1 MAERFAH
8 AIRRYRWLLL
18 AAWLVVLTGAGVA
31 ALPLAGKLSG
41 GGWYVS
47 GSDSQLAAQALRSG
61 FTGRGESNLVVLVH
75 DDRHTA
81 ADPQFAERA
90 GRAVNAV
97 LGDQRLE
104 ASSSYGWL
112 SLTGPG
118 RDAFVGDDRRTVVT
132 LVGLDVDDGTA
143 RRVLPDVQAELA
155 DRFAA
160 EGLRVSLV
168 SAASLFGEINA
179 LSQSSLTQAE
189 LIAFPLIL
197 VILLWLYRSVV
208 ATAVS
213 FVVSMT
219 ALGLTFGL
227 LSLLASRFELSIFVQ
242 NAATMI
248 GLGVSVDYSLI
259 IISRYAEE
267 LRRGRDRFEALVT
280 TLRTSGETVLSS
292 GLIVALST
300 SALFLV
306 PLNVIGSIALGI
318 VLVVAFA
325 VLSSVVVL
333 PVVLYL
339 LGDRVL
345 KGAVKLPGGRS
356 RSLEVSENPWY
367 RLAMRIMR
375 RPVLWLLPPA
385 IALIALAVPGLGM
398 STFTPDARVVPE
410 SSPVRYGY
418 DLMREQF
425 GSGAASPMQVVV
437 TVAGDLN
444 AAHGAALTGLAE
456 RLRALPHVERVDT
469 PLDVLRAVDPARPI
483 EALGALDRMP
493 ADARQTVEHYISAE
507 RDTVVLEVVPDDH
520 AASPG
525 VIALYDQVRAEVAKL
540 PSDSLRGV
548 VGGETAEGV
557 DANAAI
563 SDKLP
568 YVLGLM
574 LLIIYVLL
582 LVTFRSLLLPL
593 KAIVLNLL
601 SVGATFGLL
610 AIVFQHGFGVELLGT
625 VSHGYVQ
632 NFVPILLLAILFGLS
647 TDYEVFLLNRVREEW
662 QRTGDDTVSVAT
674 GLARTAPLIS
684 GAAVLMLAVFGAF
697 TLTGINPI
705 QQLGFGLAVAVALD
719 ATLIRLVIVPASM
732 RLMGRWNWWLPGRR
746 PAVAPTTPT
755 DLPVREDALR

>member
-1 MAERFAH
+1 MAERLAH

-61 FTGRGESNLVVLVH
+61 LTGRDDSNLVVVVH
-75 DDRHTA
+75 DERHTA
-81 ADPQFAERA
+81 DSPEFARRA
-90 GRAVNAV
+90 GGAVQAV
-97 LGDQRLE
+97 LDDERLA
-104 ASSSYGWL
+104 ASSAYGWQ
-112 SLTGPG
+112 SFTGPD
-118 RDAFVGDDRRTVVT
+118 RDRFLGEDRRTTVT
-132 LVGLDVDDGTA
+132 MVGLDVDDGTA
-143 RRVLPDVQAELA
+143 RRVLPDVQGELA

-168 SAASLFGEINA
+168 SAASLFGEINK
-179 LSQSSLTQAE
+179 LSQTSLTEAE

-227 LSLLASRFELSIFVQ
+227 LSLLAGRFELSIFVQ

-280 TLRTSGETVLSS
+280 TLRTSGETVLFS
-292 GLIVALST
+292 GLIVVLST

-345 KGAVKLPGGRS
+345 KGAVRLPGGRA

-385 IALIALAVPGLGM
+385 LALLALAVPGLGM
-398 STFTPDARVVPE
+398 STFTPDARVVPA
-410 SSPVRYGY
+410 SSPVRFGY
-418 DLMREQF
+418 DTMRAQF
-425 GSGAASPMQVVV
+425 GPGAASPLQVVV
-437 TVAGDLN
+437 TVAGDLGD
-444 AAHGAALTGLAE
+444 AEGAALTGLAE
-456 RLRALPHVERVDT
+456 RLRALPHVARVDT
-469 PLDVLRAVDPARPI
+469 PLDVLRAVDPARPVAVLA
-483 EALGALDRMP
+483 ALGGLP
-493 ADARQTVEHYISAE
+493 ADARQTIEHFVSAD
-507 RDTVVLEVVPDDH
+507 RHTVVLEVIPDDH

-525 VIALYDQVRAEVAKL
+525 VIALYDRVRAEADRL
-540 PSDSLRGV
+540 PDGLRAV

-563 SDKLP
+563 ADRLP
-568 YVLGLM
+568 YVLVVM

-647 TDYEVFLLNRVREEW
+647 TDYEVFLLHRVREEW

-746 PAVAPTTPT
+746 QPAPVTATPAPA
-755 DLPVREDALR
+755 VREDALR